1 MKSKLMTTM
10 VLGQDQLRIQD
21 LVQNPALNH
30 IQDPAQDHVRDQDLG
45 LGHGIQEIDQ
55 GQEVEA
61 VHAVDA
67 APDLV
72 AGQGHILTPRKGE
85 GPDLAL
91 AVHITT
97 GTEGICFIV
106 CSVEQC
112 NLRAYIILL
121 ESVPCVC
128 ENCCSTLYFLDNDL
142 LSREIAL
149 VLLYMLCDWSRKLV
163 PPIQPIRCKTI

>member
-1 MKSKLMTTM
+1 MTTM

-97 GTEGICFIV
+97 GTEDQGVSHLFPPGSVTLGVGII
-106 CSVEQC
+106 QK
-112 NLRAYIILL
+112 RATVL
-121 ESVPCVC
+121 E
-128 ENCCSTLYFLDNDL
+128 FLD
-142 LSREIAL
+142 
-149 VLLYMLCDWSRKLV
+149 
-163 PPIQPIRCKTI
+163 